1 MQLKAKKEEAYF
13 HYSIFSPFTDR
24 EPTITMFLEAPSA
37 LAHTIF
43 EHFTSAKL
51 TWQNK

>member
-1 MQLKAKKEEAYF
+1 MQLKAKEEEAFF
-13 HYSIFSPFTDR
+13 HLSVFSPFTVR
-24 EPTITMFLEAPSA
+24 EPTITMFLKAPSA

-51 TWQNK
+51 M